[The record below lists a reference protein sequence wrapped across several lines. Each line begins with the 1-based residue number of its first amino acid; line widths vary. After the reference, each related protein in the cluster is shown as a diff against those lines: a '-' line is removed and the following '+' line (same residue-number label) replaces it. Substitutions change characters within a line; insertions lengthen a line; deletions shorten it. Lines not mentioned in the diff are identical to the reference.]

1 MPFRMPK
8 KTRQFFNNIFDK
20 KDKSGTKFKLLFDE
34 YYFSLLAGFECG
46 KYDQNA
52 ELEDSEFFD
61 DYPNEY
67 SECREYIAG
76 LLIATEIKLQGISED
91 DADEMERLMVEY
103 IDSSSKTLL
112 TSKGEQ
118 RLNQYA
124 ARGIDVLEEQMSGR
138 PYELDSF
145 FREYFMFFQKDDDM

>member
-8 KTRQFFNNIFDK
+8 RTRHFFNNIYDK
-20 KDKSGTKFKLLFDE
+20 KDKSGTKLRLLFDE
-34 YYFSLLAGFECG
+34 YYFSVLVGFENG

-52 ELEDSEFFD
+52 ELEDSEFY

-67 SECREYIAG
+67 SECKEYIAG
-76 LLIATEIKLQGISED
+76 LLIATEIQLQGISED
-91 DADEMERLMVEY
+91 DADVMERIMVEY

-124 ARGIDVLEEQMSGR
+124 EKVLW
-138 PYELDSF
+138 F
-145 FREYFMFFQKDDDM
+145 